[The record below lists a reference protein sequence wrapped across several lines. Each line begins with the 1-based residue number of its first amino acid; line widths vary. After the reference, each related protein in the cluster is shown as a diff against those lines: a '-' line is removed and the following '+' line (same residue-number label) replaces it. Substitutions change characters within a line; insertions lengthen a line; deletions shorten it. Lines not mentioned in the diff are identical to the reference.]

1 MVKSVFNS
9 LNSKLVRLLAE
20 DGRMSVR
27 DIATHLGVTTP
38 TVRSRIKNLIS
49 SGMLKIAGM
58 INPDNHKELITAIIG
73 INIQSYGKLDEALEK
88 LANID
93 QVRWAVVVTGRY
105 DIFAEVVVS
114 SGMEELHLLM
124 TKVIPQMGRV
134 TQTETFVIT
143 KSRGKWISMP
153 QGLKDF

>member
-27 DIATHLGVTTP
+27 DIAIHLGVTTP

>member
-20 DGRMSVR
+20 DGRKSVR
-27 DIATHLGVTTP
+27 DIAAHLGVTTP

-49 SGMLKIAGM
+49 SGMLKVAGM

-88 LANID
+88 LSNID
-93 QVRWAVVVTGRY
+93 QVRWVAMVTGRY
-105 DIFAEVVVS
+105 DVFAEVVVFG
-114 SGMEELHLLM
+114 GMAELHLLM
-124 TKVIPQMGRV
+124 TKVIPKIGRV
-134 TQTETFVIT
+134 TQTETFVFT
-143 KSRGKWISMP
+143 KSRSKWISMP
-153 QGLKDF
+153 QGLKDW